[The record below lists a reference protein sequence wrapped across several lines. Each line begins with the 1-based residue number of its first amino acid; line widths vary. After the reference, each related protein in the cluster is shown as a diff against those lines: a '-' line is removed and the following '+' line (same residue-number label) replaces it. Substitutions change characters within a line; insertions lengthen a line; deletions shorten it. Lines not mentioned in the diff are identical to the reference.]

1 LFNKQFMVFHQP
13 SAKHH
18 ELPQLQRAASLCH
31 ASPEAPLQ
39 TAPQEAQRVVVRSGE
54 VLGRGWEWLNDGI
67 ILIAKMMK
75 IGIQL

>member
-1 LFNKQFMVFHQP
+1 MVFHQP

-39 TAPQEAQRVVVRSGE
+39 TAPQEAQRVVVRGGE
-54 VLGRGWEWLNDGI
+54 VLGRGWEWLNDGMS
-67 ILIAKMMK
+67 LISKMMK

>member
-1 LFNKQFMVFHQP
+1 MVFHQP

-39 TAPQEAQRVVVRSGE
+39 TAPQEAQRVVVRGGE
-54 VLGRGWEWLNDGI
+54 VLGRGWEWLNDGM

>member
-1 LFNKQFMVFHQP
+1 MVFHQP

-18 ELPQLQRAASLCH
+18 ELPQLQRAASLCP

-39 TAPQEAQRVVVRSGE
+39 SAPQEAQRVVVRGGE
-54 VLGRGWEWLNDGI
+54 VLGRGWEWLNDGM
-67 ILIAKMMK
+67 ILISKMMK

>member
-1 LFNKQFMVFHQP
+1 MVFHQP

-39 TAPQEAQRVVVRSGE
+39 TAPQEAQRVVVRGGE
-54 VLGRGWEWLNDGI
+54 VL
-67 ILIAKMMK
+67 
-75 IGIQL
+75 